1 MNITAISDI
10 HGIPKRTPISHWCDV
25 LVIAGDFS
33 PLEIQRKK
41 PFMNAWILEDFTDWM
56 LHQPA
61 EHVVVVPGNHDFCT
75 IDPDFPEFFTG
86 HLKELGVDG
95 RIHYLCNSSATIDG
109 VTFWGCPYSDIP
121 GWAWYSGERIEP
133 YMPPAGTD
141 IMVVHQAPNFGG
153 LGETY
158 GRFHIKENYGSDYI
172 MDALEHCTDLPKLLI
187 CGHIHEGNHMPELYE
202 RTGGRK
208 CVMVNVSVKNED
220 YCEYFVPADIIY
232 NDFPDNTDV
241 HITIRHLNDDGF
253 VYNSNSFAI
262 ER

>member
-10 HGIPKRTPISHWCDV
+10 HGIPDRTHITRQCDV

-33 PLEIQRKK
+33 PLEIQRNI
-41 PFMNAWILEDFTDWM
+41 PAVRAWMVGEFLDWM
-56 LHQPA
+56 LQLPA
-61 EHVVVVPGNHDFCT
+61 LHIIVVPGNHDFGT
-75 IDPDFPEFFTG
+75 EGEGFAEDFNKD
-86 HLKELGVDG
+86 LNNWSVDG

-121 GWAWYSGERIEP
+121 GWAWYSGGRIEP

-158 GRFHIKENYGSDYI
+158 GRFHIKKNYGSDYI

-232 NDFPDNTDV
+232 NDFPDNADV
-241 HITIRHLNDDGF
+241 HITIRHLNDEGF